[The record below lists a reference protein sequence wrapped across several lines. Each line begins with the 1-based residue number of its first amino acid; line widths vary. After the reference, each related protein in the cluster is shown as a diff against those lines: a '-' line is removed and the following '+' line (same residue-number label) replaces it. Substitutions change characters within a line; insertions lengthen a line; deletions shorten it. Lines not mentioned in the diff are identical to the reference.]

1 MLLLPS
7 PDTSVLRRCWST
19 LKIKLK
25 MRLYGAVSMRS
36 ASMMGWAL
44 LFVQSPTLVYVTSDL
59 CSERKLN
66 KLICLTTLDFGEIVD
81 LGVSLE
87 HTRDD

>member
-1 MLLLPS
+1 
-7 PDTSVLRRCWST
+7 
-19 LKIKLK
+19 

-44 LFVQSPTLVYVTSDL
+44 LFVQSLTLLYVTYDP

-66 KLICLTTLDFGEIVD
+66 KLICLTTLDFGEIMD
-81 LGVSLE
+81 FGLSLE
-87 HTRDD
+87 HTWMTRYSLCPPGKMNTAGK